1 MVMLKSSAF
10 LNSFFMSSQSA
21 SQGKTLFSGLKSGG
35 STTAPGDNLFA
46 RLLAKTKPGAVF
58 AVNSHAKPFFSTEV
72 DTSVAVVRPK
82 GKDNN
87 SPIANI
93 LESAFLKHGV
103 SPDNVVLSREDFDF
117 LATVLEDMG
126 FSRSSLKSFFQE
138 INETRSDGLVTLS
151 HFLKDLSGFEQTEAL
166 ESNISIS
173 LTNSLDKSAVP
184 HLELIL
190 RDLDMPSEKIDSL
203 LSSVARKTGA
213 IDIEKLV
220 FQLKAYVDT
229 KDKNS
234 DASQV
239 ADKLP
244 IAKDT
249 KDAKRVQS
257 DPPSV
262 QRVTSGLEK
271 LGLSVPNKA
280 SHLPF
285 TLETLIQSL
294 EKKIGETVSVPKNMP
309 VDATRI
315 AESVLE
321 MPAVKSMAM
330 EKTEAYF
337 GFAREMMVDKLN
349 KPDEKSPAVIQ
360 KTGEIDIEQLLFQ
373 LKSIVNAKGDKPG
386 SARVAFDPVQPMS
399 GHQEQLFD
407 PQAIQRVMS
416 GLEKLGL
423 SMPNKTSQLPFTL
436 EGIVQFLEKK
446 VQESASVPQN
456 SSMNAYRMAESVQE
470 MPAGKGVTGQ
480 KIESD
485 QVKSY
490 QSSTSG
496 EMAQNRHSSFSDAAS
511 GLFTPDRHR
520 GVFDQPP
527 LSVER
532 MDFLLSAST
541 RETGDIDIEQLL
553 FQLKSIVNAKGDKPG
568 SARVALDP
576 VQPMPGHQAQLFDPQ
591 AIQRVISGLEK
602 LGLSVPNKASH
613 LPFTLETVV
622 QFLEKKVQESASVS
636 KNTFMN
642 AYRMA
647 ESMPEMPAG
656 KGLTAKKDDSS
667 NVFSEKKGTNFK
679 SDMESRL
686 MSADVPKQNMEKG
699 GIFNQINTDSSPMQR
714 DVSKSDGAGRQE
726 IHQNLMAGGEKLQ
739 GAGIS
744 FTNVAESVSVPVKQS
759 VVSQQS
765 PLPSAVVNQVGKEIA
780 SFLHR
785 GDRIFTLQLKP
796 PELGMVNI
804 EMDVKENVLKM
815 SVVTETS
822 SAKDMLHANYVDLKR
837 VLEGYGIRVE
847 TFDVQLSSNLNHTS
861 ANGDGL
867 LNQQHS
873 QGGMGKNIRLG
884 KSVADAAEDD
894 TVEQSIL
901 PQKNN
906 EARLNLL
913 A

>member
-1 MVMLKSSAF
+1 
-10 LNSFFMSSQSA
+10 
-21 SQGKTLFSGLKSGG
+21 
-35 STTAPGDNLFA
+35 
-46 RLLAKTKPGAVF
+46 
-58 AVNSHAKPFFSTEV
+58 
-72 DTSVAVVRPK
+72 
-82 GKDNN
+82 
-87 SPIANI
+87 
-93 LESAFLKHGV
+93 
-103 SPDNVVLSREDFDF
+103 VVLSREDFDF

-337 GFAREMMVDKLN
+337 GFAREMMIDKQNRSAEKDQTAQNAESQNLFSVKKEGVIGGHPKADPLISPVDGQD
-349 KPDEKSPAVIQ
+349 DEMFHKSDIDRRPV
-360 KTGEIDIEQLLFQ
+360 KTGML
-373 LKSIVNAKGDKPG
+373 
-386 SARVAFDPVQPMS
+386 R
-399 GHQEQLFD
+399 
-407 PQAIQRVMS
+407 
-416 GLEKLGL
+416 
-423 SMPNKTSQLPFTL
+423 
-436 EGIVQFLEKK
+436 
-446 VQESASVPQN
+446 
-456 SSMNAYRMAESVQE
+456 
-470 MPAGKGVTGQ
+470 
-480 KIESD
+480 
-485 QVKSY
+485 QV
-490 QSSTSG
+490 
-496 EMAQNRHSSFSDAAS
+496 F
-511 GLFTPDRHR
+511 
-520 GVFDQPP
+520 
-527 LSVER
+527 
-532 MDFLLSAST
+532 
-541 RETGDIDIEQLL
+541 
-553 FQLKSIVNAKGDKPG
+553 
-568 SARVALDP
+568 
-576 VQPMPGHQAQLFDPQ
+576 
-591 AIQRVISGLEK
+591 
-602 LGLSVPNKASH
+602 
-613 LPFTLETVV
+613 
-622 QFLEKKVQESASVS
+622 
-636 KNTFMN
+636 
-642 AYRMA
+642 
-647 ESMPEMPAG
+647 
-656 KGLTAKKDDSS
+656 
-667 NVFSEKKGTNFK
+667 EKKGTDHK
-679 SDMESRL
+679 SQTESRPIPVEIL
-686 MSADVPKQNMEKG
+686 KQETEKRAVVHKV
-699 GIFNQINTDSSPMQR
+699 TTEPSPISV
-714 DVSKSDGAGRQE
+714 DVSKIDGAVRQE
-726 IHQNLMAGGEKLQ
+726 IHQNLMPGGEKFQ
-739 GAGIS
+739 GVGIS
-744 FTNVAESVSVPVKQS
+744 FANVAENVSAPVKQTAAF
-759 VVSQQS
+759 QQS

-847 TFDVQLSSNLNHTS
+847 TFDVQLNSNLNHAS
-861 ANGDGL
+861 SNGDGS
-867 LNQQHS
+867 LNQQNS
-873 QGGMGKNIRLG
+873 QSGTGKNRLFG
-884 KSVADAAEDD
+884 EPSGETTEENTGEAPV
-894 TVEQSIL
+894 S
-901 PQKNN
+901 PQTMN
-906 EARLNLL
+906 EARLDLL

>member
-229 KDKNS
+229 KEKNS

-330 EKTEAYF
+330 EKTDAYF
-337 GFAREMMVDKLN
+337 GFAREMMIDK
-349 KPDEKSPAVIQ
+349 
-360 KTGEIDIEQLLFQ
+360 
-373 LKSIVNAKGDKPG
+373 
-386 SARVAFDPVQPMS
+386 
-399 GHQEQLFD
+399 
-407 PQAIQRVMS
+407 
-416 GLEKLGL
+416 
-423 SMPNKTSQLPFTL
+423 
-436 EGIVQFLEKK
+436 
-446 VQESASVPQN
+446 
-456 SSMNAYRMAESVQE
+456 
-470 MPAGKGVTGQ
+470 
-480 KIESD
+480 
-485 QVKSY
+485 
-490 QSSTSG
+490 
-496 EMAQNRHSSFSDAAS
+496 QNR
-511 GLFTPDRHR
+511 
-520 GVFDQPP
+520 
-527 LSVER
+527 
-532 MDFLLSAST
+532 SA
-541 RETGDIDIEQLL
+541 E
-553 FQLKSIVNAKGDKPG
+553 
-568 SARVALDP
+568 
-576 VQPMPGHQAQLFDPQ
+576 
-591 AIQRVISGLEK
+591 
-602 LGLSVPNKASH
+602 
-613 LPFTLETVV
+613 
-622 QFLEKKVQESASVS
+622 
-636 KNTFMN
+636 
-642 AYRMA
+642 
-647 ESMPEMPAG
+647 
-656 KGLTAKKDDSS
+656 KGLTAQNAESQNLFSVKIEDVIGGHPKADPLISPVDGQDDEMFHKSDIDRRPVKTGMLRQ
-667 NVFSEKKGTNFK
+667 VFEKKGTDHK
-679 SDMESRL
+679 SQTESRPIPVEIL
-686 MSADVPKQNMEKG
+686 KQETEKRAVVHKV
-699 GIFNQINTDSSPMQR
+699 TTEPSPISV
-714 DVSKSDGAGRQE
+714 DVSKIDGAVRQE
-726 IHQNLMAGGEKLQ
+726 IHQNLMPGGEKFQ
-739 GAGIS
+739 GVGIS
-744 FTNVAESVSVPVKQS
+744 FANVAENVSAPVKQTAAF
-759 VVSQQS
+759 QQS

-847 TFDVQLSSNLNHTS
+847 TFDVQLNSNLNHAS
-861 ANGDGL
+861 SNGDGS
-867 LNQQHS
+867 LNQQNS
-873 QGGMGKNIRLG
+873 QSGTGKNRLFG
-884 KSVADAAEDD
+884 EPSGETTEENTGEAPV
-894 TVEQSIL
+894 S
-901 PQKNN
+901 PQTMN
-906 EARLNLL
+906 EARLDLL

>member
-1 MVMLKSSAF
+1 MLKSSAF

-21 SQGKTLFSGLKSGG
+21 SQGKTLSSGLKSGG

-337 GFAREMMVDKLN
+337 GFAREMMIDKQNRSAEKDQTAQNAESQNLFSVKKEGVIGGHPKADPLISPVDGQD
-349 KPDEKSPAVIQ
+349 DEMFHKSDIDRRPV
-360 KTGEIDIEQLLFQ
+360 KTGML
-373 LKSIVNAKGDKPG
+373 
-386 SARVAFDPVQPMS
+386 R
-399 GHQEQLFD
+399 
-407 PQAIQRVMS
+407 
-416 GLEKLGL
+416 
-423 SMPNKTSQLPFTL
+423 
-436 EGIVQFLEKK
+436 
-446 VQESASVPQN
+446 
-456 SSMNAYRMAESVQE
+456 
-470 MPAGKGVTGQ
+470 
-480 KIESD
+480 
-485 QVKSY
+485 QV
-490 QSSTSG
+490 
-496 EMAQNRHSSFSDAAS
+496 F
-511 GLFTPDRHR
+511 
-520 GVFDQPP
+520 
-527 LSVER
+527 
-532 MDFLLSAST
+532 
-541 RETGDIDIEQLL
+541 
-553 FQLKSIVNAKGDKPG
+553 
-568 SARVALDP
+568 
-576 VQPMPGHQAQLFDPQ
+576 
-591 AIQRVISGLEK
+591 
-602 LGLSVPNKASH
+602 
-613 LPFTLETVV
+613 
-622 QFLEKKVQESASVS
+622 
-636 KNTFMN
+636 
-642 AYRMA
+642 
-647 ESMPEMPAG
+647 
-656 KGLTAKKDDSS
+656 
-667 NVFSEKKGTNFK
+667 EKKGTDHK
-679 SDMESRL
+679 SQTESRPIPVEIL
-686 MSADVPKQNMEKG
+686 KQETEKRAVVHKV
-699 GIFNQINTDSSPMQR
+699 TTEPSPISV
-714 DVSKSDGAGRQE
+714 DVSKIDGAVRQE
-726 IHQNLMAGGEKLQ
+726 IHQNLMPGGEKFQ
-739 GAGIS
+739 GVGIS
-744 FTNVAESVSVPVKQS
+744 FANVAENVSAPVKQTAAF
-759 VVSQQS
+759 QQS

-847 TFDVQLSSNLNHTS
+847 TFDVQLNSNLNHAS
-861 ANGDGL
+861 SNGDGS
-867 LNQQHS
+867 LNQQNS
-873 QGGMGKNIRLG
+873 QSGTGKNRLFG
-884 KSVADAAEDD
+884 EPSGETTEENTGEAPV
-894 TVEQSIL
+894 S
-901 PQKNN
+901 PQTMN
-906 EARLNLL
+906 EARLDLL

>member
-21 SQGKTLFSGLKSGG
+21 SQGKTLSSGLKSGG

-337 GFAREMMVDKLN
+337 GFAREMMIDKQNRSAEKDQTAQNAESQNLFSVKKEGVIGGHPKADPLISPVDGQD
-349 KPDEKSPAVIQ
+349 DEMFHKSDIDRRPV
-360 KTGEIDIEQLLFQ
+360 KTGML
-373 LKSIVNAKGDKPG
+373 
-386 SARVAFDPVQPMS
+386 R
-399 GHQEQLFD
+399 
-407 PQAIQRVMS
+407 
-416 GLEKLGL
+416 
-423 SMPNKTSQLPFTL
+423 
-436 EGIVQFLEKK
+436 
-446 VQESASVPQN
+446 
-456 SSMNAYRMAESVQE
+456 
-470 MPAGKGVTGQ
+470 
-480 KIESD
+480 
-485 QVKSY
+485 QV
-490 QSSTSG
+490 
-496 EMAQNRHSSFSDAAS
+496 F
-511 GLFTPDRHR
+511 
-520 GVFDQPP
+520 
-527 LSVER
+527 
-532 MDFLLSAST
+532 
-541 RETGDIDIEQLL
+541 
-553 FQLKSIVNAKGDKPG
+553 
-568 SARVALDP
+568 
-576 VQPMPGHQAQLFDPQ
+576 
-591 AIQRVISGLEK
+591 
-602 LGLSVPNKASH
+602 
-613 LPFTLETVV
+613 
-622 QFLEKKVQESASVS
+622 
-636 KNTFMN
+636 
-642 AYRMA
+642 
-647 ESMPEMPAG
+647 
-656 KGLTAKKDDSS
+656 
-667 NVFSEKKGTNFK
+667 EKKGTDHK
-679 SDMESRL
+679 SQTESRPIPVEIL
-686 MSADVPKQNMEKG
+686 KQETEKRAVVHKV
-699 GIFNQINTDSSPMQR
+699 TTEPSPISV
-714 DVSKSDGAGRQE
+714 DVSKIDGAVRQE
-726 IHQNLMAGGEKLQ
+726 IHQNLMPGGEKFQ
-739 GAGIS
+739 GVGIS
-744 FTNVAESVSVPVKQS
+744 FANVAENVSAPVKQTAAF
-759 VVSQQS
+759 QQS

-847 TFDVQLSSNLNHTS
+847 TFDVQLNSNLNHAS
-861 ANGDGL
+861 SNGDGS
-867 LNQQHS
+867 LNQQNS
-873 QGGMGKNIRLG
+873 QSGTGKNRLFG
-884 KSVADAAEDD
+884 EPSGETTEENTGEAPV
-894 TVEQSIL
+894 S
-901 PQKNN
+901 PQTMN
-906 EARLNLL
+906 EARLDLL

>member
-21 SQGKTLFSGLKSGG
+21 LQGKTLSSGLKSGG
-35 STTAPGDNLFA
+35 STTAPGDHLFA
-46 RLLAKTKPGAVF
+46 RLLAKTTPGAVM
-58 AVNSHAKPFFSTEV
+58 AETRHVKTPFLVEKV
-72 DTSVAVVRPK
+72 PPAVVHRPK
-82 GKDNN
+82 GRDNHA
-87 SPIANI
+87 PVAAV
-93 LESAFLKHGV
+93 LESVFLKHGI
-103 SPDNVVLSREDFDF
+103 SPDNVVLSRKDFDF

-126 FSRSSLKSFFQE
+126 VSRSSLKSFFQE

-190 RDLDMPSEKIDSL
+190 RDLDVPSEKIDSL
-203 LSSVARKTGA
+203 LSSSTRKTAA

-229 KDKNS
+229 KEKNS
-234 DASQV
+234 SASQV

-285 TLETLIQSL
+285 TLKTLIQSL

-315 AESVLE
+315 AESILE

-330 EKTEAYF
+330 EKTETYF
-337 GFAREMMVDKLN
+337 GFAREMMIDKQN
-349 KPDEKSPAVIQ
+349 KP
-360 KTGEIDIEQLLFQ
+360 
-373 LKSIVNAKGDKPG
+373 
-386 SARVAFDPVQPMS
+386 
-399 GHQEQLFD
+399 
-407 PQAIQRVMS
+407 
-416 GLEKLGL
+416 
-423 SMPNKTSQLPFTL
+423 
-436 EGIVQFLEKK
+436 
-446 VQESASVPQN
+446 
-456 SSMNAYRMAESVQE
+456 AE
-470 MPAGKGVTGQ
+470 
-480 KIESD
+480 
-485 QVKSY
+485 
-490 QSSTSG
+490 
-496 EMAQNRHSSFSDAAS
+496 
-511 GLFTPDRHR
+511 
-520 GVFDQPP
+520 
-527 LSVER
+527 
-532 MDFLLSAST
+532 
-541 RETGDIDIEQLL
+541 
-553 FQLKSIVNAKGDKPG
+553 
-568 SARVALDP
+568 
-576 VQPMPGHQAQLFDPQ
+576 
-591 AIQRVISGLEK
+591 
-602 LGLSVPNKASH
+602 
-613 LPFTLETVV
+613 
-622 QFLEKKVQESASVS
+622 
-636 KNTFMN
+636 
-642 AYRMA
+642 
-647 ESMPEMPAG
+647 
-656 KGLTAKKDDSS
+656 KGLTVQNAESQNLFSVKKDDVIGRNPKADPLISPVDGQDDEISHKS
-667 NVFSEKKGTNFK
+667 NIDRRPGKTEMLRQVFEKKDTDHK
-679 SDMESRL
+679 SQTESRPIPVEIL
-686 MSADVPKQNMEKG
+686 KQEMEKRAVVHKV
-699 GIFNQINTDSSPMQR
+699 TTEPSPISV
-714 DVSKSDGAGRQE
+714 DVSKIDGAVRQE
-726 IHQNLMAGGEKLQ
+726 IHQNLMPGGEKFQ
-739 GAGIS
+739 GVGIS
-744 FTNVAESVSVPVKQS
+744 FANVAENVSAPVKQTAAF
-759 VVSQQS
+759 QQS

-780 SFLHR
+780 SFLNR

-847 TFDVQLSSNLNHTS
+847 TFDVQLSSNLNHAS
-861 ANGDGL
+861 ANGDGF

-873 QGGMGKNIRLG
+873 QSGMGKNRPFG
-884 KSVADAAEDD
+884 QPSGETAEENNGEPP
-894 TVEQSIL
+894 VS
-901 PQKNN
+901 PQTTN
-906 EARLNLL
+906 EARLDLL

>member
-21 SQGKTLFSGLKSGG
+21 SQGKTLSSGLKSGG

-126 FSRSSLKSFFQE
+126 FSGSSLKSFFQE

-337 GFAREMMVDKLN
+337 GFAREMMIDKQNRSAEKDQTAQNAESQNLFSVKKEGVIGGHPKADPLISPVDGQD
-349 KPDEKSPAVIQ
+349 DEMFHKSDIDRRPV
-360 KTGEIDIEQLLFQ
+360 KTGML
-373 LKSIVNAKGDKPG
+373 
-386 SARVAFDPVQPMS
+386 R
-399 GHQEQLFD
+399 
-407 PQAIQRVMS
+407 
-416 GLEKLGL
+416 
-423 SMPNKTSQLPFTL
+423 
-436 EGIVQFLEKK
+436 
-446 VQESASVPQN
+446 
-456 SSMNAYRMAESVQE
+456 
-470 MPAGKGVTGQ
+470 
-480 KIESD
+480 
-485 QVKSY
+485 QV
-490 QSSTSG
+490 
-496 EMAQNRHSSFSDAAS
+496 F
-511 GLFTPDRHR
+511 
-520 GVFDQPP
+520 
-527 LSVER
+527 
-532 MDFLLSAST
+532 
-541 RETGDIDIEQLL
+541 
-553 FQLKSIVNAKGDKPG
+553 
-568 SARVALDP
+568 
-576 VQPMPGHQAQLFDPQ
+576 
-591 AIQRVISGLEK
+591 
-602 LGLSVPNKASH
+602 
-613 LPFTLETVV
+613 
-622 QFLEKKVQESASVS
+622 
-636 KNTFMN
+636 
-642 AYRMA
+642 
-647 ESMPEMPAG
+647 
-656 KGLTAKKDDSS
+656 
-667 NVFSEKKGTNFK
+667 EKKGTDHK
-679 SDMESRL
+679 SQTESRPIPVEIL
-686 MSADVPKQNMEKG
+686 KQETEKRAVVHKV
-699 GIFNQINTDSSPMQR
+699 TTEPSPISV
-714 DVSKSDGAGRQE
+714 DVSKIDGAVRQE
-726 IHQNLMAGGEKLQ
+726 IHQNLMPGGEKFQ
-739 GAGIS
+739 GVGIS
-744 FTNVAESVSVPVKQS
+744 FANVAENVSAPVKQTAAF
-759 VVSQQS
+759 QQS

-847 TFDVQLSSNLNHTS
+847 TFDVQLNSNLNHAS
-861 ANGDGL
+861 SNGDGS
-867 LNQQHS
+867 LNQQNS
-873 QGGMGKNIRLG
+873 QSGTGKNRLFG
-884 KSVADAAEDD
+884 EPSGETTEENTGEAPV
-894 TVEQSIL
+894 S
-901 PQKNN
+901 PQTMN
-906 EARLNLL
+906 EARLDLL

>member
-21 SQGKTLFSGLKSGG
+21 SQGKTLSSGLKSGG

-337 GFAREMMVDKLN
+337 GFAREMMIDKQNRSAEKGQTAQNAESQNLFSVKKEGVIGGHPKADPLISPVDGQD
-349 KPDEKSPAVIQ
+349 DEMFHKSDIDRRPV
-360 KTGEIDIEQLLFQ
+360 KTGML
-373 LKSIVNAKGDKPG
+373 
-386 SARVAFDPVQPMS
+386 R
-399 GHQEQLFD
+399 
-407 PQAIQRVMS
+407 
-416 GLEKLGL
+416 
-423 SMPNKTSQLPFTL
+423 
-436 EGIVQFLEKK
+436 
-446 VQESASVPQN
+446 
-456 SSMNAYRMAESVQE
+456 
-470 MPAGKGVTGQ
+470 
-480 KIESD
+480 
-485 QVKSY
+485 QV
-490 QSSTSG
+490 
-496 EMAQNRHSSFSDAAS
+496 F
-511 GLFTPDRHR
+511 
-520 GVFDQPP
+520 
-527 LSVER
+527 
-532 MDFLLSAST
+532 
-541 RETGDIDIEQLL
+541 
-553 FQLKSIVNAKGDKPG
+553 
-568 SARVALDP
+568 
-576 VQPMPGHQAQLFDPQ
+576 
-591 AIQRVISGLEK
+591 
-602 LGLSVPNKASH
+602 
-613 LPFTLETVV
+613 
-622 QFLEKKVQESASVS
+622 
-636 KNTFMN
+636 
-642 AYRMA
+642 
-647 ESMPEMPAG
+647 
-656 KGLTAKKDDSS
+656 
-667 NVFSEKKGTNFK
+667 EKKGTDHK
-679 SDMESRL
+679 SQTESRPIPVEIL
-686 MSADVPKQNMEKG
+686 KQETEKRAVVHKV
-699 GIFNQINTDSSPMQR
+699 TTEPSPISV
-714 DVSKSDGAGRQE
+714 DVSKIDGAVRQE
-726 IHQNLMAGGEKLQ
+726 IHQNLMPGGEKFQ
-739 GAGIS
+739 GVGIS
-744 FTNVAESVSVPVKQS
+744 FANVAENVSAPVKQTAAF
-759 VVSQQS
+759 QQS

-847 TFDVQLSSNLNHTS
+847 TFDVQLNSNLNHAS
-861 ANGDGL
+861 SNGDGS
-867 LNQQHS
+867 LNQQNS
-873 QGGMGKNIRLG
+873 QSGTGKNRLFG
-884 KSVADAAEDD
+884 EPSGETTEENTGEAPV
-894 TVEQSIL
+894 S
-901 PQKNN
+901 PQTMN
-906 EARLNLL
+906 EARLDLL

>member
-10 LNSFFMSSQSA
+10 LNSFFVSSQSA
-21 SQGKTLFSGLKSGG
+21 LQGKTLSSGLKSGG
-35 STTAPGDNLFA
+35 PTTAPGDNLFA
-46 RLLAKTKPGAVF
+46 RLLAKTKPVAVF
-58 AVNSHAKPFFSTEV
+58 AVNNHAKPSFSTED
-72 DTSVAVVRPK
+72 DTSVAVARSK

-93 LESAFLKHGV
+93 LESAFLKHGI

-337 GFAREMMVDKLN
+337 GFAREMMIDKQNRSAEKDQTAQNAESQNLFSVKKEGVIGGHPKADPLISPVDGQD
-349 KPDEKSPAVIQ
+349 DEMFHKSDIDRRPV
-360 KTGEIDIEQLLFQ
+360 KTGML
-373 LKSIVNAKGDKPG
+373 
-386 SARVAFDPVQPMS
+386 R
-399 GHQEQLFD
+399 
-407 PQAIQRVMS
+407 
-416 GLEKLGL
+416 
-423 SMPNKTSQLPFTL
+423 
-436 EGIVQFLEKK
+436 
-446 VQESASVPQN
+446 
-456 SSMNAYRMAESVQE
+456 
-470 MPAGKGVTGQ
+470 
-480 KIESD
+480 
-485 QVKSY
+485 QV
-490 QSSTSG
+490 
-496 EMAQNRHSSFSDAAS
+496 F
-511 GLFTPDRHR
+511 
-520 GVFDQPP
+520 
-527 LSVER
+527 
-532 MDFLLSAST
+532 
-541 RETGDIDIEQLL
+541 
-553 FQLKSIVNAKGDKPG
+553 
-568 SARVALDP
+568 
-576 VQPMPGHQAQLFDPQ
+576 
-591 AIQRVISGLEK
+591 
-602 LGLSVPNKASH
+602 
-613 LPFTLETVV
+613 
-622 QFLEKKVQESASVS
+622 
-636 KNTFMN
+636 
-642 AYRMA
+642 
-647 ESMPEMPAG
+647 
-656 KGLTAKKDDSS
+656 
-667 NVFSEKKGTNFK
+667 EKKGTDHK
-679 SDMESRL
+679 SQTESRPIPVEIL
-686 MSADVPKQNMEKG
+686 KQETEKRAVVHKV
-699 GIFNQINTDSSPMQR
+699 TTEPSPISV
-714 DVSKSDGAGRQE
+714 DVSKIDGAVRQE
-726 IHQNLMAGGEKLQ
+726 IHQNLMPGGEKFQ
-739 GAGIS
+739 GVGIS
-744 FTNVAESVSVPVKQS
+744 FANVAENVSAPVKQTAAF
-759 VVSQQS
+759 QQS

-847 TFDVQLSSNLNHTS
+847 TFDVQLNSNLNHAS
-861 ANGDGL
+861 SNGDGS
-867 LNQQHS
+867 LNQQNS
-873 QGGMGKNIRLG
+873 QSGTGKNRLFG
-884 KSVADAAEDD
+884 EPSGETTEENTGEAPV
-894 TVEQSIL
+894 S
-901 PQKNN
+901 PQTMN
-906 EARLNLL
+906 EARLDLL

>member
-1 MVMLKSSAF
+1 MLKSSAF

-21 SQGKTLFSGLKSGG
+21 SQGKTLSSGLKSGG

-337 GFAREMMVDKLN
+337 GFAREMMIDKQNRSAEKGQTAQNAESQNLFSVKKEGVIGGHPKADPLISPVDGQD
-349 KPDEKSPAVIQ
+349 DEMFHKSDIDRRPV
-360 KTGEIDIEQLLFQ
+360 KTGML
-373 LKSIVNAKGDKPG
+373 
-386 SARVAFDPVQPMS
+386 R
-399 GHQEQLFD
+399 
-407 PQAIQRVMS
+407 
-416 GLEKLGL
+416 
-423 SMPNKTSQLPFTL
+423 
-436 EGIVQFLEKK
+436 
-446 VQESASVPQN
+446 
-456 SSMNAYRMAESVQE
+456 
-470 MPAGKGVTGQ
+470 
-480 KIESD
+480 
-485 QVKSY
+485 QV
-490 QSSTSG
+490 
-496 EMAQNRHSSFSDAAS
+496 F
-511 GLFTPDRHR
+511 
-520 GVFDQPP
+520 
-527 LSVER
+527 
-532 MDFLLSAST
+532 
-541 RETGDIDIEQLL
+541 
-553 FQLKSIVNAKGDKPG
+553 
-568 SARVALDP
+568 
-576 VQPMPGHQAQLFDPQ
+576 
-591 AIQRVISGLEK
+591 
-602 LGLSVPNKASH
+602 
-613 LPFTLETVV
+613 
-622 QFLEKKVQESASVS
+622 
-636 KNTFMN
+636 
-642 AYRMA
+642 
-647 ESMPEMPAG
+647 
-656 KGLTAKKDDSS
+656 
-667 NVFSEKKGTNFK
+667 EKKGTDHK
-679 SDMESRL
+679 SQTESRPIPVEIL
-686 MSADVPKQNMEKG
+686 KQETEKRAVVHKV
-699 GIFNQINTDSSPMQR
+699 TTEPSPISV
-714 DVSKSDGAGRQE
+714 DVSKIDGAVRQE
-726 IHQNLMAGGEKLQ
+726 IHQNLMPGGEKFQ
-739 GAGIS
+739 GVGIS
-744 FTNVAESVSVPVKQS
+744 FANVAENVSAPVKQTAAF
-759 VVSQQS
+759 QQS

-847 TFDVQLSSNLNHTS
+847 TFDVQLNSNLNHAS
-861 ANGDGL
+861 SNGDGS
-867 LNQQHS
+867 LNQQNS
-873 QGGMGKNIRLG
+873 QSGTGKNRLFG
-884 KSVADAAEDD
+884 EPSGETTEENTGEAPV
-894 TVEQSIL
+894 S
-901 PQKNN
+901 PQTMN
-906 EARLNLL
+906 EARLDLL